1 MRLSKHK
8 TLNIHT
14 FPSSQTHALKCHPPL
29 LLTPSQHPHLPP
41 PTSKTPPTH
50 LAKKSTTSTL
60 LAQNNYPSIALS
72 PSHPTSNPPFCQTP
86 YSSPDL
92 TRITAST
99 HRSPSYRYACALIHT
114 RAGYVHLLVVDAYA
128 GADRVNASMAAGHA
142 VVGKIRGR
150 VLLV

>member
-1 MRLSKHK
+1 M
-8 TLNIHT
+8 
-14 FPSSQTHALKCHPPL
+14 PSSPTSHSLS
-29 LLTPSQHPHLPP
+29 TPPP
-41 PTSKTPPTH
+41 PTSNLQNTTHPPR
-50 LAKKSTTSTL
+50 KKSTTSTL

-128 GADRVNASMAAGHA
+128 GADRVIASMAAGHA